1 MADRTAS
8 PPSLPPEA
16 IEAIT
21 SKAPDAPRRCFIC
34 LTDASP
40 SDPPNTWV
48 DPCPCTLEAHQ
59 DCILSWVTD
68 CERSNKPLRCPVC
81 KSDIE
86 MEGQWDPI
94 VSLHDYV
101 VKRFTR
107 GSPWVLMSGLTFGLA
122 SGLQMYG
129 AASIAVFAGR
139 EALLQMMLGDERT
152 VDVTVPTGFT
162 AERLRNG
169 LFMMQIGPTLLM
181 HRIFPSLVDTIVSP
195 QVLLVCLVSFSAA
208 WVLTPAVWCV
218 PSQVRRELSALAA
231 FAAARHRHFPHHSQG
246 VLQHLL
252 RVHPASRGAA
262 QQATDGPPRRGS
274 TEGAQPEQGR
284 PAQRRGR
291 RGRLPAEH
299 HRRAGSRG

>member
-1 MADRTAS
+1 MQVDGRVACRPLIGCSPLGPTERLTEALRYVPGCSCLRWAASSRQGQQHQRRFRSNPPATASSSSPPARAPWHDIAQPFEMADRTAS

-81 KSDIE
+81 KSDIV

-107 GSPWVLMSGLTFGLA
+107 GSPWILMSGLTFGLA

-129 AASIAVFAGR
+129 AASIALFAGR

-195 QVLLVCLVSFSAA
+195 QVLLVCLV
-208 WVLTPAVWCV
+208 
-218 PSQVRRELSALAA
+218 
-231 FAAARHRHFPHHSQG
+231 
-246 VLQHLL
+246 
-252 RVHPASRGAA
+252 
-262 QQATDGPPRRGS
+262 PPLG
-274 TEGAQPEQGR
+274 GLGF
-284 PAQRRGR
+284 
-291 RGRLPAEH
+291 
-299 HRRAGSRG
+299 